1 MSTQDHSREHGLQ
14 LEFRNVG
21 RVFGPTARIHADQL
35 TIQPGSLTVLL
46 GRSGCGKTTLLNL
59 AAGLDQPDSGQ
70 VLHDGQALSGPA
82 QHSAFIFQHN
92 NLFPWMTAQDNIS
105 FALENQGVRKDDARR
120 RARDLL
126 EQVGLGALH
135 DHLPAQL
142 SGGMRQRVALA
153 RSTALK
159 PRLMLLDEPFSAL
172 DTQTRRM
179 MQQYLLQAWRLTQA
193 TMLMV
198 THDLSEALML
208 GSRIVLMA
216 SRPSGHIAEIIDIDM
231 EHPRDPDHP
240 EFRSLQKRL
249 DGFLEHEMLASEHT
263 PAA

>member
-1 MSTQDHSREHGLQ
+1 MAEPSQKHGLE
-14 LEFRNVG
+14 LEFQRVR
-21 RVFGPTARIHADQL
+21 RVFGPNASVHADQL
-35 TIQPGSLTVLL
+35 TIEAGSLTVLL

-59 AAGLDQPDSGQ
+59 VAGLEQADGGR
-70 VLHDGQALSGPA
+70 VLHDGRALTGPA
-82 QHSAFIFQHN
+82 EHSAFIFQHN

-105 FALENQGVRKDDARR
+105 FALENQGVRKDEARR
-120 RARDLL
+120 RARELL

-135 DHLPAQL
+135 DRLPSQL

-172 DTQTRRM
+172 DTQTRRL
-179 MQQYLLQAWRLTQA
+179 MQQYLLQAWRLTKA
-193 TMLMV
+193 TVLMV

-231 EHPRDPDHP
+231 AYPRDPEHP
-240 EFRSLQKRL
+240 EFRHLQKRL
-249 DGFLEHEMLASEHT
+249 DGFLEHEMLAGERTSI
-263 PAA
+263 A

>member
-1 MSTQDHSREHGLQ
+1 MSKAEHRPQGLQ
-14 LEFRNVG
+14 LEFRNV
-21 RVFGPTARIHADQL
+21 RRSFGSATAIHADQL
-35 TIQPGSLTVLL
+35 TVEAGSLTVLL

-59 AAGLDQPDSGQ
+59 AAGLDHADSGQ
-70 VLHDGQALSGPA
+70 VLHDGRALSGPA
-82 QHSAFIFQHN
+82 RQSSFIFQHN

-105 FALENQGVRKDDARR
+105 FALENQGVRKEEARR
-120 RARDLL
+120 QARELL

-135 DHLPAQL
+135 DRLPAQL

-172 DTQTRRM
+172 DTQTRRL
-179 MQQYLLQAWRLTQA
+179 MQRHLLDAWRRTKA
-193 TMLMV
+193 TVLMV
-198 THDLSEALML
+198 THDLAEALTL

-216 SRPSGHIAEIIDIDM
+216 GRPSGHIAEIIDIDM
-231 EHPRDPDHP
+231 AHPRDPDRP
-240 EFRSLQKRL
+240 AFRALQKRL
-249 DGFLEHEMLASEHT
+249 DGFLEHEMLAVEQA